1 MRLVA
6 EPINTSPLAPTYS
19 GADDV
24 DMVRV
29 AVMVRFHVLAFS
41 PSVTALTPTFSSF
54 LLSTLLSIPKPNVP
68 VSVFISTPN
77 LVEVST
83 SLSEVHT
90 PPLLVDLDVTLPL
103 VHSALEPVPGG
114 SRRIIST
121 TSGPLVTKLLPVGSE
136 PRMMPFM
143 PLPSQL

>member
-1 MRLVA
+1 M
-6 EPINTSPLAPTYS
+6 
-19 GADDV
+19 

-29 AVMVRFHVLAFS
+29 AVMVRFQVLAFS
-41 PSVTALTPTFSSF
+41 PSVKILTPTLRSF
-54 LLSTLLSIPKPNVP
+54 LLSKLLRNAKPNIP
-68 VSVFISTPN
+68 VTVVTSTPN

-83 SLSEVHT
+83 SLSEIHT
-90 PPLLVDLDVTLPL
+90 LPLLVDEDVTLPL

>member
-1 MRLVA
+1 M
-6 EPINTSPLAPTYS
+6 
-19 GADDV
+19 

-41 PSVTALTPTFSSF
+41 PSVKTLSPTFNSF
-54 LLSTLLSIPKPNVP
+54 LVSTLLSIPKPIVP
-68 VSVFISTPN
+68 TSVVKSTPN
-77 LVEVST
+77 LVEVSN

-90 PPLLVDLDVTLPL
+90 PPVQVDVDVTLPL
-103 VHSALEPVPGG
+103 FHSALEPVPGG

-136 PRMMPFM
+136 PRMIPFM

>member
-1 MRLVA
+1 
-6 EPINTSPLAPTYS
+6 
-19 GADDV
+19 
-24 DMVRV
+24 
-29 AVMVRFHVLAFS
+29 MVRFQVLAFS
-41 PSVTALTPTFSSF
+41 PSVTILSPTFNSF
-54 LLSTLLSIPKPNVP
+54 LLSILLRIPKPNVP
-68 VSVFISTPN
+68 ESVVASTPN
-77 LVEVST
+77 LEEVSA
-83 SLSEVHT
+83 SVSEVHT
-90 PPLLVDLDVTLPL
+90 LPLLVDVDVTLPL

>member
-1 MRLVA
+1 M
-6 EPINTSPLAPTYS
+6 
-19 GADDV
+19 

-29 AVMVRFHVLAFS
+29 VVMVRFQVLAFS
-41 PSVTALTPTFSSF
+41 PSVTILSPTFSSF
-54 LLSTLLSIPKPNVP
+54 VLSTLLSSPKPKVP
-68 VSVFISTPN
+68 ESVVRSTPN
-77 LVEVST
+77 LEEVSA
-83 SLSEVHT
+83 SVSEVHT
-90 PPLLVDLDVTLPL
+90 LPLLVDEDVTLPL

>member
-1 MRLVA
+1 MPPV
-6 EPINTSPLAPTYS
+6 S
-19 GADDV
+19 DV
-24 DMVRV
+24 MSNPN
-29 AVMVRFHVLAFS
+29 L
-41 PSVTALTPTFSSF
+41 PVTAPSS
-54 LLSTLLSIPKPNVP
+54 
-68 VSVFISTPN
+68 
-77 LVEVST
+77 
-83 SLSEVHT
+83 SELHT
-90 PPLLVDLDVTLPL
+90 PPWLVDFEVMVPL

>member
-1 MRLVA
+1 M
-6 EPINTSPLAPTYS
+6 
-19 GADDV
+19 

-41 PSVTALTPTFSSF
+41 PSVTTLSPTFSSF
-54 LLSTLLSIPKPNVP
+54 LLSTLLSSPKPKVP
-68 VSVFISTPN
+68 LSVVTSTPN
-77 LVEVST
+77 LVEVSA

-90 PPLLVDLDVTLPL
+90 LPLLVDVDVTLPL